1 MKVAAQLVASAL
13 SGVLFLGVLL
23 FGPAGTLAYG
33 QGWVYIAVFTVGT
46 SLPTTYL
53 AVRYPDAMRRRMRAG
68 PLAESRPAQKLV
80 TVALLVVVAVV
91 LVISALDHRFGWST
105 VPPAAVVLGN
115 VLVLGGLAV
124 AELVIVQNN
133 YAAATITVERDQPLV
148 STGLYGFVRHPMY
161 FGALVMMIGTPP
173 ALDSWWGLLAALPLI
188 AVFAARI
195 VDEEALLRADLPGY
209 ADYTQRV
216 RYRLLPGV
224 W

>member
-13 SGVLFLGVLL
+13 SGVLILGVLL
-23 FGPAGTLAYG
+23 FGPAGTLAYW

-46 SLPTTYL
+46 SLPTAYL

-80 TVALLVVVAVV
+80 TVALLVVVAGV
-91 LVISALDHRFGWST
+91 LVVSALDHRFGWST
-105 VPPAAVVLGN
+105 VPPAVVVLGN

-209 ADYTQRV
+209 ADYTRRV